1 MISRQCVL
9 VGVLAVVA
17 LLGTSCQSEGGETDG
32 LAPAGAP
39 DPSGAPD
46 LSGAP
51 DPSVAAEAPAR
62 AAASDTGPTHTTTPF
77 GRDQAQSPLAALITD
92 VGDASYEPEA
102 HAATSAPPVRL
113 TILDIGVNEAPVEGV
128 GVLPDGRFEVPE
140 ARVVGWY
147 RFGPAP
153 RDAGTSVLAA
163 HLNYDGVNGVFRRLS
178 DVDVGAEVVVT
189 LAEGDAARYR
199 VTEVRLIDKNLLP
212 PDEIWNR
219 EGPRRLVLIT
229 CGGRYDA
236 SRRSYDDNVVVFADP
251 V

>member
-1 MISRQCVL
+1 VL
-9 VGVLAVVA
+9 AGVLTAVT
-17 LLGTSCQSEGGETDG
+17 LLGTACQSDGGETDG
-32 LAPAGAP
+32 LAPSGVPAPGVADPAPSSSVVVASTGGAVTVTRP
-39 DPSGAPD
+39 TGAEPSG
-46 LSGAP
+46 
-51 DPSVAAEAPAR
+51 
-62 AAASDTGPTHTTTPF
+62 
-77 GRDQAQSPLAALITD
+77 RDRVQSPLAAMIAD
-92 VGDASYEPEA
+92 VGDAFYDSEA
-102 HAATSAPPVRL
+102 HRAASAQPVAL
-113 TILDIGVNEAPVEGV
+113 TIADIAVNEAPVEGV
-128 GVLPDGRFEVPE
+128 GVLPDGRFEVPD

-163 HLNYDGVNGVFRRLS
+163 HLNYDGVDGVFRRLA
-178 DVDVGAEVVVT
+178 DVDIGAEVVVA
-189 LAEGDAARYR
+189 LAEGDVARYR
-199 VTEVRLIDKNLLP
+199 ITEIRVIDKNLLP